1 MPGADRRTEADGQ
14 ELLTTLTVRMRTKG
28 TAKFGASVCPVVGS
42 AWLKASFDL
51 MAPSMQF
58 YVMLS
63 NNYRL
68 GKKIA

>member
-51 MAPSMQF
+51 MAPSM
-58 YVMLS
+58 
-63 NNYRL
+63 
-68 GKKIA
+68 